1 MITQSNPSRP
11 TSEGGYFELFQ
22 DLSGVIPG
30 ERLIRDDLRTL
41 AYGTDA
47 SFYRL
52 IPKLVVRVDTEAEV
66 GEVLRHCNARRLP
79 LTFRAGGT
87 SLSGQSL
94 SDSVLMQLGTG
105 WRGIRVEDQGRLITL
120 QPGVVGAHANARL
133 APYRRK
139 IGPDPASINA
149 AMVGGIAAN
158 NASGM
163 CCGTSQNSY
172 RTLQG
177 MRIILADG
185 TRLDT
190 RSSASRD
197 GFRQTRPDLVERI
210 GRLAERTR
218 ENRELAARIRRKF
231 KMKNTTG
238 YSLNALIDFDDPI
251 EVIQHLMIGSEGT
264 LGFIAEITYR
274 TVPDHPHKATALILF
289 PDIKTA
295 CEATTLLRNCPVSA
309 VEIMDRASL
318 RSVEHKPGL
327 PLDLVNLDP
336 SVAAL
341 LVETRGETQEELDQ
355 HLGPTTRSLTE
366 LSTVEPVAFTRDPSE
381 QLRLWNI
388 RKGLF
393 PSIGAIREIGT
404 TVIIEDVA
412 FPVDRLAEATLQLQ
426 QLFQKHRYSEAII
439 FGHALEGNLHFV
451 FTQDFNR
458 PEEVRRYR
466 DFIGDLTQ
474 MVVHTYD
481 GSLKAEH
488 GTGRNMAPF
497 VELEWGAEAYRL
509 MREIKSIFDPGNL
522 LNPGVI
528 LNSDPQIHLKNLK
541 PLPRAHSVVDKCT
554 ECGFCEVNCPSRDL
568 TLTPRQRIAVW
579 REISRLRSGGDDPSR
594 LIELTAHYAYQG
606 DATCATDGLCA
617 ISCPVGIDTGKLIKD
632 LRRLQVSGWQD
643 RAATLLARHLGLA
656 TASLRLLLDATHG
669 LHLLLGSDRM
679 QRVADWSR
687 RLSGNR
693 LPRWNPCLPRAAEA
707 MAPSPA
713 GGARLK
719 AVYFPSCLSRTLGVG
734 GHAPGQPSQ
743 NRKMESLMRKAG
755 VEPVYPENLANLC
768 CGMPFASKGFER
780 QGASK
785 QEELHRALRLASRD
799 GLYPVLVDTSPCLFR
814 LKESSLFD
822 PGFPIYEP
830 AQFILKV
837 LRPGLTFSKSTRP
850 VALHSPCS
858 SRKMGLDS
866 PLRQLAELCAE
877 AVIVP
882 DSVGCCGFAG
892 DRGFSHPE
900 LTESALAPLRASLPS
915 SCARGYSTSK
925 TCEIGLSLH
934 ARIPYQSIAYLV
946 DECTEGRGR
955 PVGREDS
962 EGG

>member
-11 TSEGGYFELFQ
+11 MSEGRYFELFQ

-66 GEVLRHCNARRLP
+66 GEVLRRCNARRLP

-120 QPGVVGAHANARL
+120 QPGVVGAQANARL

-197 GFRQTRPDLVERI
+197 RFRQTRPDLVERI
-210 GRLAERTR
+210 GRLAERTG

-238 YSLNALIDFDDPI
+238 YSLNALIDFEDPI
-251 EVIQHLMIGSEGT
+251 DVIQHLMIGSEGT

-289 PDIKTA
+289 RDIRTA
-295 CEATTLLRNCPVSA
+295 CEATILLRDCPVSA

-318 RSVEHKPGL
+318 RSVEKKPGL

-341 LVETRGETQEELDQ
+341 LVETRGETREELDQ
-355 HLGPTTRSLTE
+355 HLGTTTRSLTE
-366 LSTVEPVAFTRDPSE
+366 LPTVEPVAFTRDPVE

-412 FPVDRLAEATLQLQ
+412 FPIDRLAEATCSSSNSSGNTATR
-426 QLFQKHRYSEAII
+426 KPSSSGMPWRAI
-439 FGHALEGNLHFV
+439 
-451 FTQDFNR
+451 
-458 PEEVRRYR
+458 
-466 DFIGDLTQ
+466 
-474 MVVHTYD
+474 
-481 GSLKAEH
+481 
-488 GTGRNMAPF
+488 
-497 VELEWGAEAYRL
+497 
-509 MREIKSIFDPGNL
+509 SI
-522 LNPGVI
+522 
-528 LNSDPQIHLKNLK
+528 SS
-541 PLPRAHSVVDKCT
+541 LPR
-554 ECGFCEVNCPSRDL
+554 
-568 TLTPRQRIAVW
+568 
-579 REISRLRSGGDDPSR
+579 ISTGPKRFAAIGTSS
-594 LIELTAHYAYQG
+594 
-606 DATCATDGLCA
+606 A
-617 ISCPVGIDTGKLIKD
+617 ISPKWWFTPTTARS
-632 LRRLQVSGWQD
+632 RRSTAP
-643 RAATLLARHLGLA
+643 AATWPPL
-656 TASLRLLLDATHG
+656 S
-669 LHLLLGSDRM
+669 S
-679 QRVADWSR
+679 WS
-687 RLSGNR
+687 G
-693 LPRWNPCLPRAAEA
+693 
-707 MAPSPA
+707 
-713 GGARLK
+713 
-719 AVYFPSCLSRTLGVG
+719 
-734 GHAPGQPSQ
+734 
-743 NRKMESLMRKAG
+743 
-755 VEPVYPENLANLC
+755 EPKPT
-768 CGMPFASKGFER
+768 G
-780 QGASK
+780 
-785 QEELHRALRLASRD
+785 
-799 GLYPVLVDTSPCLFR
+799 
-814 LKESSLFD
+814 
-822 PGFPIYEP
+822 
-830 AQFILKV
+830 
-837 LRPGLTFSKSTRP
+837 
-850 VALHSPCS
+850 
-858 SRKMGLDS
+858 
-866 PLRQLAELCAE
+866 
-877 AVIVP
+877 
-882 DSVGCCGFAG
+882 
-892 DRGFSHPE
+892 
-900 LTESALAPLRASLPS
+900 
-915 SCARGYSTSK
+915 
-925 TCEIGLSLH
+925 
-934 ARIPYQSIAYLV
+934 
-946 DECTEGRGR
+946 
-955 PVGREDS
+955 
-962 EGG
+962 